1 MVARLNLWL
10 TFLMICTCCIF
21 MIWFCID
28 DSFSLALQCYREQ
41 VSLSSC
47 FRFCPI
53 ITHES
58 VWTTLNLTLYY
69 IATSPY
75 LIFTF
80 YIKIPQWYFQS
91 SYRKWRLEIEK
102 LENWTST
109 QYLPSVV
116 LYNHVQIYNS
126 FTSTCIILLMSDCI
140 RQKLHAGN

>member
-1 MVARLNLWL
+1 MAYFSYDLYLLYFHDLILYRRLFLSCL
-10 TFLMICTCCIF
+10 TV
-21 MIWFCID
+21 
-28 DSFSLALQCYREQ
+28 LQRTGIIA
-41 VSLSSC
+41 SLSSC

-126 FTSTCIILLMSDCI
+126 FTAC
-140 RQKLHAGN
+140 RKLKFSERLDDVASPTKDWHK

>member
-1 MVARLNLWL
+1 MAYFSYDLYLLYFHDLILYGRLFLSCL
-10 TFLMICTCCIF
+10 TV
-21 MIWFCID
+21 
-28 DSFSLALQCYREQ
+28 LQRTGIIA
-41 VSLSSC
+41 SLSSC

-126 FTSTCIILLMSDCI
+126 FTSTCIILLMSECI